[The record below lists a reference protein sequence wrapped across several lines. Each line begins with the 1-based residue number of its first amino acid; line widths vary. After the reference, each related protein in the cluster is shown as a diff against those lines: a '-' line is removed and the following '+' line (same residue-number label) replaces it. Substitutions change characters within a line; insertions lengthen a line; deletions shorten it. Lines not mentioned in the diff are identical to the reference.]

1 MLVDLQLAKDLYFAF
16 SRTVPGQFS
25 VSVIDNADIVRDACL
40 AEVAALHPPRDAK
53 EMPPERSDQF

>member
-25 VSVIDNADIVRDACL
+25 VSVIADFNSYARCGV
-40 AEVAALHPPRDAK
+40 E
-53 EMPPERSDQF
+53 DQFEAREGD